1 MEGGPVWS
9 QELHSVVL
17 VGLLQLGVFLYI
29 CFWLPPSSL
38 LLASSF
44 VWFCPNCDSCL
55 LQNVPSA
62 LLFMVAWKMMCLLSL
77 LFLCFKP
84 TVLSVNVF
92 PLQKVSKASIK
103 CCCVALTIE
112 VSVRPLRLE
121 EAEMFWFECKACPD
135 TADTVQ
141 YLCCPNENDLSAEV
155 MVNRHLY
162 QNLSSVFCFLFFFLM
177 STHSTPTLMDFILFC
192 CFLLFL
198 LAFPLTTTLC
208 QTYYQ
213 ILLLKQ
219 SIFKASAIR
228 KDISSEDSSVC
239 CVTLSSLDVI
249 LRKALKFCFPKGEG
263 PHDDLIK
270 IWKIVT

>member
-141 YLCCPNENDLSAEV
+141 YLCCPNENDLFAEV

-162 QNLSSVFCFLFFFLM
+162 QNLSSVCFFFSLCPLIQPPPWWI
-177 STHSTPTLMDFILFC
+177 SFYFVAFC
-192 CFLLFL
+192 
-198 LAFPLTTTLC
+198 
-208 QTYYQ
+208 Y
-213 ILLLKQ
+213 
-219 SIFKASAIR
+219 
-228 KDISSEDSSVC
+228 
-239 CVTLSSLDVI
+239 SSLPF
-249 LRKALKFCFPKGEG
+249 LSPPPCAKPT
-263 PHDDLIK
+263 IK
-270 IWKIVT
+270 SSS